1 MSYEVKYTEA
11 ALKQLKKMDKP
22 TKNLII
28 SYIEKNLIGV
38 EEPRAKGKAL
48 IGNLSGLWRYRVEN
62 YRIIADI
69 SDKEIVIF
77 ILEINHRSRV
87 YK

>member
-38 EEPRAKGKAL
+38 EEPRAKGKSF
-48 IGNLSGLWRYRVEN
+48 NW
-62 YRIIADI
+62 
-69 SDKEIVIF
+69 
-77 ILEINHRSRV
+77 
-87 YK
+87 